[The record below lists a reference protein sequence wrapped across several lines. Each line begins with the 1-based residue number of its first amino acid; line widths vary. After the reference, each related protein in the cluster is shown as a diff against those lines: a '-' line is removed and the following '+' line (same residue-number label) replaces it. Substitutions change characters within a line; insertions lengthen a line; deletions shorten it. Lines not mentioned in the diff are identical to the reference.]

1 LRRTAHHS
9 VSRII
14 LLMAAR
20 RVQTIVRFKD
30 TANDLRLKK
39 ICDFFKLSGKK
50 VVDTYVP
57 RLLKAEQLFYY
68 HPVFNPLSDT
78 VEHFTTPSSNSVP
91 GSAPEI
97 SALELS
103 RLGADPCEVLS
114 VARKDSS
121 PGGRLQASADPAD
134 PPLTVTDVC
143 RGYYSIKD
151 HSSILPRYPWE
162 VYQDGRLVTMPADG
176 KTTGWYMRRTLM
188 GALKEQQARN
198 LYYNSSSGRNTGGLV
213 SSSAPIISTFMLPRP
228 QSVPNSH
235 QTKLVPPRLPAK
247 PTMVRAATQPA
258 RPVVT
263 SGYFPSANARAAAAG
278 IRKKSNVSQSLMRYA
293 MLEIMAEQEE
303 ADSRRLAGEVPA
315 VDDKDDVECDFYDLV
330 EDPVSGARYLPQ
342 RERSSSEVL
351 GVLANINE
359 PAAEDEEQENVAPT
373 VYDLVDSPPVV
384 APKKLSAQ
392 AGSAVFD
399 SEMCVDLAGDS
410 PLLRNGGPVS
420 TPPVLA
426 ADRNPFRVGGTEQNA
441 ALVTPDQDSINNS
454 TGGAASG
461 NVRRMTLGSAPF
473 VPIPRPALDAAFAK
487 HATHP
492 PSRVTPAPPSAPT
505 LTGLH
510 KRKVAT
516 ERVALPRKKVN
527 GRVQSGSLLVG
538 SIKSYFSSSTP
549 AK

>member
-1 LRRTAHHS
+1 
-9 VSRII
+9 
-14 LLMAAR
+14 MAAR

-68 HPVFNPLSDT
+68 HPVFNPLSGT
-78 VEHFTTPSSNSVP
+78 VEHFTTPSSDSVP

-162 VYQDGRLVTMPADG
+162 VYRDGRLVTMPADG

-188 GALKEQQARN
+188 GALKEQQVRN
-198 LYYNSSSGRNTGGLV
+198 LYYNSSSGRNMGGSV

-228 QSVPNSH
+228 QSVPNPH

-247 PTMVRAATQPA
+247 PTTVRAATQPA

-303 ADSRRLAGEVPA
+303 QDSRRLAGEVPA
-315 VDDKDDVECDFYDLV
+315 VDDKDEVECDFYDLV
-330 EDPVSGARYLPQ
+330 EDPVSGARYLPL
-342 RERSSSEVL
+342 RERSSPEGL
-351 GVLANINE
+351 GAAPSVDAA
-359 PAAEDEEQENVAPT
+359 PAADEERENVAPT

-384 APKKLSAQ
+384 APKRLLQSFALSAQ
-392 AGSAVFD
+392 AGSAVFE

-410 PLLRNGGPVS
+410 PLQRNYGPVS

-426 ADRNPFRVGGTEQNA
+426 ADRNPFRVVGTEQSA
-441 ALVTPDQDSINNS
+441 ALVTPDQDCSINNT

-473 VPIPRPALDAAFAK
+473 VPIPRPALDAVFAK
-487 HATHP
+487 HATHHS
-492 PSRVTPAPPSAPT
+492 SRVTPAPSAPT

-516 ERVALPRKKVN
+516 ESTALPRKKVN
-527 GRVQSGSLLVG
+527 GKIQSGSLLVG

>member
-1 LRRTAHHS
+1 
-9 VSRII
+9 
-14 LLMAAR
+14 MAAR

-30 TANDLRLKK
+30 TANELRLKK

-78 VEHFTTPSSNSVP
+78 VEHFTTPSPNSVA

-103 RLGADPCEVLS
+103 RLGVDPCEVLS

-121 PGGRLQASADPAD
+121 PGGRLHACADPAD

-151 HSSILPRYPWE
+151 HSAIVPRYPWE

-198 LYYNSSSGRNTGGLV
+198 LYYNSSSGRNTGGSV

-228 QSVPNSH
+228 QSVPNPH

-263 SGYFPSANARAAAAG
+263 SGYFPSASARAAAAG
-278 IRKKSNVSQSLMRYA
+278 IRKKSNVSQSLMRNA

-303 ADSRRLAGEVPA
+303 ADSRRLARGLPA
-315 VDDKDDVECDFYDLV
+315 LDDKHEVECDFYDLV
-330 EDPVSGARYLPQ
+330 EDPISGARYLPQ
-342 RERSSSEVL
+342 RERASSDGL
-351 GVLANINE
+351 GALPNISE
-359 PAAEDEEQENVAPT
+359 PAAADEEQENVSPT
-373 VYDLVDSPPVV
+373 VYDLVDSPPVAV
-384 APKKLSAQ
+384 SKKLFQSFALGVP
-392 AGSAVFD
+392 ADTAVFE
-399 SEMCVDLAGDS
+399 SEMCVNFAGES
-410 PLLRNGGPVS
+410 PLQRNGGPVS

-426 ADRNPFRVGGTEQNA
+426 ADRNPFRVVGSEQNA
-441 ALVTPDQDSINNS
+441 ALVTPDQESINHS

-473 VPIPRPALDAAFAK
+473 VPIPCPALDATVAK

-492 PSRVTPAPPSAPT
+492 PSRVTPAPPSAPA

-516 ERVALPRKKVN
+516 ERVALSRKKVN
-527 GRVQSGSLLVG
+527 GKVQSGSLLVG

-549 AK
+549 AN